1 MPNKNCPNN
10 LLCFNKFSFII
21 ILIVIIIIIFYYINN
36 DILNIYYNNN
46 SNDYNNN
53 NNLPIENL
61 GSKQKYDITIN
72 ENPRFIRSAHELNAI
87 DRIYNPTRYPY
98 RSVDFYNLN
107 FYPDLVLPP
116 TVIGGGRRAIPTLGG
131 TQTAISS
138 AIQPVLVDNDNI
150 APINIRTRGPIG
162 LPQQIGSIMK
172 VFGTK
177 NDLHPL
183 FGRKRYPNGNQWDY
197 YTIIHPNNVKVKVI
211 TPNNN
216 FELGNNDTVILD
228 GFPGKYRVTV
238 YDTDFPQ
245 YIPY

>member
-1 MPNKNCPNN
+1 MPTKNCPNN
-10 LLCFNKFSFII
+10 LLCFNKYSFII
-21 ILIVIIIIIFYYINN
+21 ILIVIIIIIFFYINN
-36 DILNIYYNNN
+36 DFLSLYH
-46 SNDYNNN
+46 D
-53 NNLPIENL
+53 NNLKNISNIEKL
-61 GSKQKYDITIN
+61 GSKDKDKVIIN
-72 ENPRFIRSAHELNAI
+72 DNPRFIRSAQELNAI

-98 RSVDFYNLN
+98 KSVDFYNLN
-107 FYPDLVLPP
+107 FYPDLVLPTP
-116 TVIGGGRRAIPTLGG
+116 VIGGGRRAIPTLGG
-131 TQTAISS
+131 TETAISS

-177 NDLHPL
+177 NDLYPL

-211 TPNNN
+211 THNNN
-216 FELGNNDTVILD
+216 YELGNNDTVILD